1 MREITGLQNGLETI
15 TNENLSWINIKK
27 PTREKVMKLS
37 TFPFHELNLE
47 DCLSKIQIPKLD
59 SYDDHVFV
67 ILNFPSI
74 DREKGLPHA
83 TQLSIFAGYDYLVTV
98 QQGGLQPLTEAFEL
112 CKIDSKYRES
122 FMGNSAGYLMHSII
136 DLLVYDLL
144 HILMKIQGNLD
155 DIEDVVFDE
164 QSAVAK
170 EISLLRREI
179 TTLRRLVFPMKRT
192 ILELS
197 KEIQRLSEEDLTPYF
212 DDVRDHIDKVI
223 EVLDESKETIEIF
236 KDTDFMLSTEKSNKI
251 LAILTILFTLSIPAS
266 IVAAF
271 YGMNVNLPG
280 GIETG
285 QPTFLGEY
293 TSFIILIL
301 IALIPLAVM
310 IFWFKRQ
317 GWLQS

>member
-1 MREITGLQNGLETI
+1 MREISGLQNGLETI

-37 TFPFHELNLE
+37 SFPFHELNLE

-266 IVAAF
+266 IIAAF

>member
-1 MREITGLQNGLETI
+1 
-15 TNENLSWINIKK
+15 
-27 PTREKVMKLS
+27 MKLS
-37 TFPFHELNLE
+37 SFPFHELNLE

>member
-37 TFPFHELNLE
+37 RFPFHELNLE

>member
-37 TFPFHELNLE
+37 SFPFHELNLE

-136 DLLVYDLL
+136 YLLVYDLL